1 MCGFLGFVGDRERAA
16 AIDLDVALAS
26 LRHRGPDDRGVFSS
40 LPTPNSSLLTPHS
53 PACVL
58 AHTRLAIIDL
68 SAAAHQ
74 PMTTA
79 DGRYTIVYNGE
90 VYNFRELR
98 QELGVRS
105 KESGVG
111 SQEWLSDSDTEVV
124 LRAYAAWGKDCVKRF
139 RGMFAFAIWDARE
152 RALFFARDR
161 FGVKPFYYAATSDS
175 FAFASEV
182 RALLETGVAER
193 TLSREG
199 MARYLLFGSV
209 YDPWTLVDGVR
220 ALLPAHRGEVR
231 NGVVSIERYW
241 DLPVETVP
249 MTFDEAVERVRPI
262 LRDAVACELVSDVP
276 LGIFLSGGVDSS
288 AIVAFATESAASP
301 VHTFTLTFD
310 EEDYNEERYAAEVA
324 AHFGCDHH
332 QVYLP
337 AGKALAEIESV
348 FAAADQPSADGVN
361 TYFVSKAARE
371 AGLVVALSGLGGDEL
386 FAGYGSSRSF
396 ATLMRA
402 GNLARVLPR
411 SVARLI
417 GGVHAFNG
425 RSMRTKKMAEVL
437 AARGCAG
444 ATYAASR
451 AMFTPQQAAHLA
463 PDLRAEIDEAWA
475 SCAAPAGGSDSV
487 AAYSRFELTGYLRNT
502 LLRDSDA
509 MSMANSIELRVPL
522 LDHILAEAVLPI
534 PASAKLSRGMNKPI
548 LATATPRLP
557 RDVATRPKMG
567 FTLPLDTWF
576 RGAMRERLHS
586 LLVSDSH
593 CVLSRRNV
601 EGVWSAF
608 LEKSASVSFSRI
620 WTIAAASEWMERH
633 GVRSQG

>member
-1 MCGFLGFVGDRERAA
+1 MCGIFGFIGKRTRAES
-16 AIDLDVALAS
+16 IDLALAIKS
-26 LRHRGPDDRGVFSS
+26 LHHRGPDDNGMYFGGSKS
-40 LPTPNSSLLTPHS
+40 DPDI
-53 PACVL
+53 ACAF
-58 AHTRLAIIDL
+58 AHTRLSIIDL
-68 SAAAHQ
+68 TPAGHQ

-98 QELGVRS
+98 RELEGNGARFH
-105 KESGVG
+105 
-111 SQEWLSDSDTEVV
+111 SDTDTEVV
-124 LRAYAAWGKDCVKRF
+124 LEAYAAWGKRAVERF
-139 RGMFAFAIWDARE
+139 RGMFAFAVWDARE

-161 FGVKPFYYAATSDS
+161 FGVKPFYYAATSGS

-182 RALLETGVAER
+182 RALLETGLAER

-209 YDPWTLVDGVR
+209 YDPYTLVDGVH

-231 NGVVSIERYW
+231 NGVISIERYW
-241 DLPVETVP
+241 DLPVETTP

-262 LRDAVACELVSDVP
+262 LRDAVASELVSDVP

-288 AIVAFATESAASP
+288 AIAAFATESAASSL
-301 VHTFTLTFD
+301 HTFTVTFD
-310 EEDYNEERYAAEVA
+310 EEEYNEERYAAEVA

-337 AGKALAEIESV
+337 AAKALGEIESI

-361 TYFVSKAARE
+361 TYIVSRAARE
-371 AGLVVALSGLGGDEL
+371 AGLIVALSGLGGDEL
-386 FAGYGSSRSF
+386 FAGYGSFRSF
-396 ATLMRA
+396 ATLMRV
-402 GNLARVLPR
+402 GKMARVLPK

-417 GGVHAFNG
+417 GGAHAFNG

-444 ATYAASR
+444 TTYAVAR

-463 PDLRAEIDEAWA
+463 PDLREEIDEAWA
-475 SCAAPAGGSDSV
+475 SCAAAAGGSDSV
-487 AAYSRFELTGYLRNT
+487 AAYSRLELTNYLPNT

-534 PASAKLSRGMNKPI
+534 PASVKLSGKMNKPI

-557 RDVATRPKMG
+557 RNVATRPKMG
-567 FTLPLDTWF
+567 FTLPLDAWL
-576 RGAMRERLHS
+576 RGTMRERLHAI
-586 LLVSDSH
+586 LVSDCHS
-593 CVLSRRNV
+593 VLSSRNV
-601 EGVWSAF
+601 EGVWTAF
-608 LEKSASVSFSRI
+608 LNESASVSFSRI
-620 WTIAAASEWMERH
+620 WTIAALNAWCGNN
-633 GVRSQG
+633 GVRS

>member
-1 MCGFLGFVGDRERAA
+1 MCGIFGFIGKRSRAES
-16 AIDLDVALAS
+16 IDLGIALKS
-26 LRHRGPDDRGVFSS
+26 LHHRGPDDNGTYFGVSKS
-40 LPTPNSSLLTPHS
+40 DPDV
-53 PACVL
+53 ACAL
-58 AHTRLAIIDL
+58 AHTRLSIIDL
-68 SAAAHQ
+68 TPAGHQ

-98 QELGVRS
+98 RELEANGGRFH
-105 KESGVG
+105 
-111 SQEWLSDSDTEVV
+111 SDSDTEVV
-124 LRAYAAWGKDCVKRF
+124 LEAYAAWGKRAVERF
-139 RGMFAFAIWDARE
+139 RGMFAFAVWDAKE

-161 FGVKPFYYAATSDS
+161 FGVKPFYYAAAPDS

-199 MARYLLFGSV
+199 MARYLLFGSA

-231 NGVVSIERYW
+231 NGVISIERYW

-288 AIVAFATESAASP
+288 AIAAFATESATGP
-301 VHTFTLTFD
+301 VHTFTVTFD
-310 EEDYNEERYAAEVA
+310 EEKYNEGRYAAAVA

-337 AGKALAEIESV
+337 AAKALAEIESI

-386 FAGYGSSRSF
+386 FAGYSSFRSF
-396 ATLMRA
+396 ATLMRM
-402 GNLARVLPR
+402 GKMARVLPK
-411 SVARLI
+411 SAARLI

-425 RSMRTKKMAEVL
+425 RSMRTKKMGEVL
-437 AARGCAG
+437 AAGGCAG
-444 ATYAASR
+444 TTYAVGR

-463 PDLRAEIDEAWA
+463 PNLREEIDEAWA

-487 AAYSRFELTGYLRNT
+487 ATYSRFELTGYLQNT

-522 LDHILAEAVLPI
+522 LDHNLAEAVLPI

-557 RDVATRPKMG
+557 RNVARRPKMG

-593 CVLSRRNV
+593 SVLSRRNV
-601 EGVWSAF
+601 ESAWSAF
-608 LEKSASVSFSRI
+608 LNEGASVSFSRI

-633 GVRSQG
+633 GVTV